1 MDLTG
6 RSDGVAIMETE
17 FNILVAE
24 DDDGHFSLIKKNL
37 ARIGFRTRIRRFRDG
52 RAILDFLMT
61 AGRNDIVG
69 KHKRFLLML
78 DIRMPKVS
86 GVEVLEAI
94 RGDEELK
101 DIPAVMLTC
110 SDDVQDIQ
118 RCHSL
123 GVSDYIVKPIR
134 TEQFRRAVE
143 RAGVAMLV
151 SILETVAFK
160 EQSVEP
166 NTPACHCGGG

>member
-1 MDLTG
+1 
-6 RSDGVAIMETE
+6 METK
-17 FNILVAE
+17 FHILIAE
-24 DDDGHFSLIKKNL
+24 DDDDHFSLIKKNL
-37 ARIGFRTRIRRFRDG
+37 ARIGFRMRIRRFRDG
-52 RAILDFLMT
+52 REILDFLMT
-61 AGRNDIVG
+61 TGRNDIVG

-94 RGDEELK
+94 RGDEDLK
-101 DIPAVMLTC
+101 DIPALMLTC
-110 SDDVQDIQ
+110 SDDIQEIQ
-118 RCHSL
+118 RCRCL

-151 SILETVAFK
+151 SILERVAFE
-160 EQSVEP
+160 EQSVER
-166 NTPACHCGGG
+166 TMPAYHHSGGWRHHEPAGQEVT